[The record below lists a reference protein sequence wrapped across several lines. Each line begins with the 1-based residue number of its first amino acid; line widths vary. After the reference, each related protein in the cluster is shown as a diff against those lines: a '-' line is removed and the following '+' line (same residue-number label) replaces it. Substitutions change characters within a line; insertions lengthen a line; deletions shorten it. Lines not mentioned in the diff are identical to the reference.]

1 MGNEQWEARYLGLI
15 RVPSNVRFE
24 VDDVE
29 AEWTYHK
36 PFDYIHCRFLGGA
49 IRDWPRLVRQCY
61 EYVMDFRATVSL
73 RPSSPVACC

>member
-1 MGNEQWEARYLGLI
+1 MEMDDREKALRPD

-36 PFDYIHCRFLGGA
+36 PFDFIHCRFLGGA

-61 EYVMDFRATVSL
+61 EYVS
-73 RPSSPVACC
+73 